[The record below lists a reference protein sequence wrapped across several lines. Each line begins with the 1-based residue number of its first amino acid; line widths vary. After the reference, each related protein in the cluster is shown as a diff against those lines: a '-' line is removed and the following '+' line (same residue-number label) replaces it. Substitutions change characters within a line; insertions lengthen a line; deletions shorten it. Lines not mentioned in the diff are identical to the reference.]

1 MAFIILRDIAKN
13 IKDSIFY
20 SIAADEV
27 TDCSNKEQFTICFG
41 WVDKG
46 FNTHEDFFWVDA
58 LVIVIKDALIR
69 LNIPLSN
76 APGQCYDGA
85 KNMCGIKNGVSNKNF
100 IRKSKG
106 IFHTFFSACFKFGC
120 WRYGEECSVFQRHG

>member
-1 MAFIILRDIAKN
+1 MAFTILRDIAKN

-46 FNTHEDFFWVDA
+46 FNTHEDFF
-58 LVIVIKDALIR
+58 
-69 LNIPLSN
+69 
-76 APGQCYDGA
+76 
-85 KNMCGIKNGVSNKNF
+85 
-100 IRKSKG
+100 
-106 IFHTFFSACFKFGC
+106 
-120 WRYGEECSVFQRHG
+120 